1 MEIFFTFSDSAA
13 QGSMIPLM
21 QIDCEVL
28 DTRLIHVKHG
38 SIPQH
43 LRTYANTTKG
53 KPSSESSSF
62 TNTDLPKYYNKVYK
76 PYFINKKGI
85 KTKRNFLNLNLT

>member
-1 MEIFFTFSDSAA
+1 
-13 QGSMIPLM
+13 MIPLM

-43 LRTYANTTKG
+43 LRAYANITKE
-53 KPSSESSSF
+53 KPSTENSSF
-62 TNTDLPKYYNKVYK
+62 PNTDLPKYYKKSYK
-76 PYFINKKGI
+76 PYFIKKNGVKSHREFFNI
-85 KTKRNFLNLNLT
+85 NFN

>member
-1 MEIFFTFSDSAA
+1 
-13 QGSMIPLM
+13 MIPLM

-43 LRTYANTTKG
+43 LRTYANLTKE
-53 KPSSESSSF
+53 KQSNNFNVS
-62 TNTDLPKYYNKVYK
+62 NTDSPKYYKKMYK
-76 PYFINKKGI
+76 PYFIKKNSVKSSRDFFNI
-85 KTKRNFLNLNLT
+85 NLN